1 MAPIAEKVIAV
12 TGAASGIGYA
22 IAHHIAS
29 LGARVAITDIS
40 IEGLKSAKNEL
51 EIIAGRDRVFSCVA
65 DIRDRGAVDA
75 WISDIVSTFG
85 RLDGAVNTA
94 GVHPKESGK
103 VPIWEVTDDD
113 FAFAQQVN
121 VQGTLNPVRAQL
133 SYMVGAVD
141 RHELVTGSVL
151 VFGSIGSVTGAPNIA
166 AYVTSKHAVL
176 GLMRAA
182 AIDAAPKNIRVNA
195 ICPGHIDTPM
205 LRTTV
210 PEEQLRE
217 MPASVPLKR
226 LGSAAEVA
234 GLVTYLLSDEGGYC
248 TGGVYMIDGG
258 MTCA

>member
-65 DIRDRGAVDA
+65 NIRDRGAVDA
-75 WISDIVSTFG
+75 WISDIV
-85 RLDGAVNTA
+85 
-94 GVHPKESGK
+94 
-103 VPIWEVTDDD
+103 PIWEVIVDG

-121 VQGTLNPVRAQL
+121 VQGTLNLVRGQL

-182 AIDAAPKNIRVNA
+182 ALDAAPKNIRVNA
-195 ICPGHIDTPM
+195 ICPGPIDTPM

-210 PEEQLRE
+210 PEDQLRE

-248 TGGVYMIDGG
+248 TGGLCMIDGG

>member
-1 MAPIAEKVIAV
+1 MAPIADKVIAV

-22 IAHHIAS
+22 VAHHIAS

-40 IEGLKSAKNEL
+40 IEGLKSAENEL
-51 EIIAGRDRVFSCVA
+51 GKIAGRDRVLSCVA
-65 DIRDRGAVDA
+65 DICDRGAVDA
-75 WISDIVSTFG
+75 WISDIV
-85 RLDGAVNTA
+85 
-94 GVHPKESGK
+94 KSGK

-113 FAFAQQVN
+113 FAFAQQPN
-121 VQGTLNPVRAQL
+121 VQGTLNLVRAQL

-176 GLMRAA
+176 DLMRAA

-195 ICPGHIDTPM
+195 ICPGPIDTPM